1 MRSRDSKHPKD
12 SITAETM
19 PSAAARPI
27 DSPGIFRWAFP
38 LATKPNRLASLM
50 MRRTPLTLAAACAL
64 LLASPFTPAQ
74 AQAAV
79 ADAQARVIVK
89 YKVGSPLLRKD
100 VLSAGAQHV
109 LQSQALG
116 ARVGLALGTGAG
128 VADRTQVI
136 VASGMTSEQLAQ
148 RLASESDIE
157 YAVPDQ
163 RRRHT
168 AVPNDP
174 LYLTGPP
181 ISAGTGGPVVGQWYL
196 RAPAGDVQSS
206 INVEPAWGL
215 SASGSSIVVAVIDT
229 GVRFDHPDLK
239 RVAAG
244 GNLLPGYDMI
254 SEVPRA
260 NDGDGRDA
268 DASDPGDWL
277 TQPDIEQQTSP
288 YYQCDTAASNSSWH
302 GTQTSGLIAALANNG
317 IGMTGVGRNVRVL
330 PVRVLGKCGG
340 WDSDIIAGMLW
351 AAGQSVPGVP
361 PNPNPARVLNLS
373 LGGDGACS
381 SAYVDAI
388 ARINAAGAV
397 VVVSAGNSSG
407 HAAGTPANCAGVIA
421 VTGLRHI
428 GTKVGFSDLGPEI
441 SISAPGGNCVNT
453 GDAAPCLYPI
463 LTTSNSGF
471 TVPVPDTVQGSIY
484 TDSFKVSLGTSFS
497 APLVAGTA
505 ALMLSV
511 QPSLTPTQ
519 VRGLLQST
527 ARPFPTTGSVNSDGT
542 PVLQCTAPQAIG
554 ATQVDQLECYC
565 TTSTCGAGMLD
576 SGAAVLAASRGAVA
590 NFQGLWWN
598 TQESGWGINFAH
610 QGDTLFATWYTYNA
624 QGKPWWLVA
633 VLRKST
639 EGVYAGPVSTVT
651 GPPFKAVPFPPEGS
665 PGGAIETIVGT
676 MTGTFA
682 DASHGTIAYTVNG
695 TSQTKSIV
703 PFEFGTRPVC
713 TWGAQPNLA
722 LATNFTDLWWNTQE
736 SGWGIN
742 FAHQGDTL
750 FATWYTYDALGK
762 PWWLIAVLRKSTEGV
777 YAGPVSTVTGPPFNA
792 VPFPP
797 EGSPGGPIET
807 IVGNATAT
815 FADGND
821 ATFFYTVAGVSQS
834 KLISRFVFAAPGTV
848 CR

>member
-1 MRSRDSKHPKD
+1 
-12 SITAETM
+12 
-19 PSAAARPI
+19 
-27 DSPGIFRWAFP
+27 
-38 LATKPNRLASLM
+38 LATKPNRLESVM
-50 MRRTPLTLAAACAL
+50 MRGALLTLAAACAL
-64 LLASPFTPAQ
+64 LLATPFAQ

-89 YKVGSPLLRKD
+89 YKVDSPLLRKD
-100 VLSAGAQHV
+100 ALSAGAQHV

-148 RLASESDIE
+148 RLAAESDIE

-174 LYLTGPP
+174 LYLSGPA
-181 ISAGTGGPVVGQWYL
+181 IAGSSGGPAVGQWYL
-196 RAPAGDVQSS
+196 RAPAGAVQSS
-206 INVEPAWGL
+206 INVEPAWDL
-215 SASGSSIVVAVIDT
+215 SAGGSSIVVAIIDT
-229 GVRFDHPDLK
+229 GVRFDHSDLQ

-244 GNLLPGYDMI
+244 GTLLPGYDMI

-277 TQPDIEQQTSP
+277 TLADVTQPSSP
-288 YYQCDTAASNSSWH
+288 YYQCDTAAQNSTWH
-302 GTQTSGLIAALANNG
+302 GTQTSGLVAALANNG
-317 IGMTGVGRNVRVL
+317 IGMAGVARNVRVL
-330 PVRVLGKCGG
+330 PVRALGKCGG

-351 AAGQSVPGVP
+351 AAGLSVPGVP

-373 LGGDGACS
+373 LGGDGACTS
-381 SAYVDAI
+381 VYIDAI
-388 ARINAAGAV
+388 AQINAAGAV

-407 HAAGTPANCAGVIA
+407 HAAGTPANCPGVIA
-421 VTGLRHI
+421 VAGLRHI
-428 GTKVGFSDLGPEI
+428 GTKVSFSDLGPAI
-441 SISAPGGNCVNT
+441 SISAPGGNCVDI
-453 GDAAPCLYPI
+453 DAGAPCLYPI
-463 LTTSNSGF
+463 LTTTNSGF
-471 TVPVPDTVQGSIY
+471 TVPVPDTLQGSTY
-484 TDSFKVSLGTSFS
+484 TDSFNVSLGTSFS

-511 QPSLTPTQ
+511 QPSLTPAQ
-519 VRGLLQST
+519 VRGLLQLT
-527 ARPFPTTGSVNSDGT
+527 ARPFPTTGSINSDGT
-542 PVLQCTAPQAIG
+542 PVPQCTAPQTVG
-554 ATQVDQLECYC
+554 TSQVDQLECYC

-576 SGAAVLAASRGAVA
+576 AGAAVLAASQGTAA

-624 QGKPWWLVA
+624 
-633 VLRKST
+633 
-639 EGVYAGPVSTVT
+639 
-651 GPPFKAVPFPPEGS
+651 
-665 PGGAIETIVGT
+665 
-676 MTGTFA
+676 
-682 DASHGTIAYTVNG
+682 
-695 TSQTKSIV
+695 
-703 PFEFGTRPVC
+703 
-713 TWGAQPNLA
+713 
-722 LATNFTDLWWNTQE
+722 
-736 SGWGIN
+736 
-742 FAHQGDTL
+742 
-750 FATWYTYDALGK
+750 LGK

-777 YAGPVSTVTGPPFNA
+777 YSGPVSTVTGPPFNA

-797 EGSPGGPIET
+797 EGSPGGAIET
-807 IVGNATAT
+807 VVGTMTGTFSDASHGTLAYTVNGTSQTKSIVPLEFGPRPVCTWGAQPNLALATNYQDLWWNTQESGWGINFTHQGDTLFATWYTYDTLGKPWWLIAVLRKSTGGVFAGPVSTVTGPPYNAVPFPSEGSPGGAIETVVGNATAT

-821 ATFFYTVAGVSQS
+821 ATFSYTVAGVSQS